1 MSSWC
6 AVLGELNIMRMGNS
20 ERLVIFC
27 KYANLEFTKCYYKYF
42 SIVFAIPLF
51 SMFPFKAS
59 FSQYFICWSRREI
72 LWVDNITCYGLLGDF
87 FWLTSFPVSNL
98 IGSKISSKF

>member
-1 MSSWC
+1 MMSSWR
-6 AVLGELNIMRMGNS
+6 VQFLVSGELNIMRMWNS

-42 SIVFAIPLF
+42 SVVFAILPF
-51 SMFPFKAS
+51 STFPFKAS

-72 LWVDNITCYGLLGDF
+72 LWVDNTAWTEGF
-87 FWLTSFPVSNL
+87 F
-98 IGSKISSKF
+98 